1 MKRQFLFG
9 SVFAAAM
16 AVGLGA
22 QGTGTTG
29 QATGQTTDRSQGQTM
44 TITGCLKKADELS
57 RTGAAG
63 ATTATGTQTG
73 AQTGS
78 TAQRSTT
85 DRDEFVLL
93 RPAGMTA
100 FNVRTGTTQTG
111 QTAQTQTGQT
121 GQTAGT
127 TGSTG
132 AAAMGYRL
140 VGSDNLEQHVNKQVE
155 VRGTLDNSSD
165 RTSAN
170 RTGQTGQT
178 GQAGQTGQTGQSA
191 GRTQMS
197 QPSIES
203 LPALRVTSVRHVADS
218 CSAGNR

>member
-9 SVFAAAM
+9 SVFATAM

-57 RTGAAG
+57 RTGAAAATG
-63 ATTATGTQTG
+63 AQTGTQTG
-73 AQTGS
+73 A
-78 TAQRSTT
+78 TAQRSTM

-100 FNVRTGTTQTG
+100 FNVRTGATQTG
-111 QTAQTQTGQT
+111 QTAQTQTQTQT

-127 TGSTG
+127 TGTTG

-140 VGSDNLEQHVNKQVE
+140 VGGDNLEQHADKQVE
-155 VRGTLDNSSD
+155 VRGTLEDRD
-165 RTSAN
+165 RTSATAQAG
-170 RTGQTGQT
+170 RTTAQTGQT
-178 GQAGQTGQTGQSA
+178 GQRTGSEMGQ
-191 GRTQMS
+191 
-197 QPSIES
+197 PKVDD
-203 LPALRVTSVRHVADS
+203 LPELRVTSVRQVADS